1 MTNRV
6 LVPAGSLHDGA
17 TIELEDAELHHL
29 RVRRLGVDDQVIVLD
44 GSGSSAQ
51 GSIRN
56 LGHECRVA
64 IGAVHRAPAPATTVL
79 AVGAGDKDRFLLLA
93 ERCTELGM
101 THLVPI
107 DTERSRKVDTR
118 VRGSMLERVRRRARE
133 ACKQSGSP
141 WATVVEDNC
150 ELADLPVRHPEMRW
164 LLGDHAG
171 GRCPR
176 LSADAPVGWII
187 GPEGGLT
194 SGELEYCR
202 ISLQAEPIGFGPA
215 ILRFDTAAIA
225 AGAITQDR
233 RGAG

>member
-6 LVPAGSLHDGA
+6 LVPPGSLRDGA
-17 TIELEDAELHHL
+17 TIELEAAELHHL
-29 RVRRLGVDDQVIVLD
+29 RVRRLGIDDDVIVLD
-44 GSGSSAQ
+44 GAGSSAQ

-64 IGAVHRAPAPATTVL
+64 VGAVHRAPAPATTVL

-107 DTERSRKVDTR
+107 DTERSRGVDTR
-118 VRGSMLERVRRRARE
+118 VRGSVLERARRRARE
-133 ACKQSGSP
+133 ACKQSGTP

-150 ELADLPVRHPEMRW
+150 ELADLPVRHPAMRW
-164 LLGDHAG
+164 LLGEHAG
-171 GRCPR
+171 ARCPR
-176 LSADAPVGWII
+176 LQPDAAVGWII

-194 SGELEYCR
+194 PSELEYCR
-202 ISLQAEPIGFGPA
+202 VTLKAEPVGFGPA

-225 AGAITQDR
+225 AGVITQDR
-233 RGAG
+233 RWAG